1 MDLEAEFGAID
12 IYLFDQIL
20 RGRITARDRVLDA
33 GCGSGRN
40 LVYLLK
46 AGAHV
51 CALDGDPDAI
61 VEVRALAAK
70 LAPTLPAANF
80 RVEPIQRTSFP
91 DGSATVVIS
100 SAVLHFAR
108 DDAEFDAMLAGTWR
122 VLAPGGLLFCR
133 LASAIGFETR
143 VKPLANGHAGNSGW
157 IGRGR
162 YRIPDGTI
170 RYLVD
175 EAFLID
181 RTRVL
186 GGQLLDPIKTTV
198 VQDQR
203 SMTTWVV
210 RKTQNESHS
219 PKTQR
224 LKGEK

>member
-20 RGRITARDRVLDA
+20 RGRITARDRVFDA

-46 AGAHV
+46 AGANV
-51 CALDGDPDAI
+51 SAVDGDPDAI
-61 VEVRALAAK
+61 VEVRALAAR
-70 LAPTLPAANF
+70 LAPTLPAENF
-80 RVEPIQRTSFP
+80 RAEPIQRSSFP
-91 DGSATVVIS
+91 DGCATVVIS

-108 DDAEFDAMLAGTWR
+108 DDAEFEAMLAGSWR
-122 VLAPGGLLFCR
+122 VLARGGLFFCR
-133 LASAIGFETR
+133 LASTIGFETR
-143 VKPLANGHAGNSGW
+143 VKPLEDGHPPGSKGWAGP
-157 IGRGR
+157 GR
-162 YRIPDGTI
+162 YRVPDGTI

-175 EAFLID
+175 AAFLID
-181 RTRVL
+181 RTRAL

-210 RKTQNESHS
+210 RKT
-219 PKTQR
+219 
-224 LKGEK
+224 

>member
-40 LVYLLK
+40 LIYLLR
-46 AGAHV
+46 AGANV
-51 CALDGDPDAI
+51 SAVDGDPDAI
-61 VEVRALAAK
+61 VEVRALAAR
-70 LAPTLPAANF
+70 LAPTLPAGNF
-80 RVEPIQRTSFP
+80 RAEPIQRSSFE
-91 DGSATVVIS
+91 DGCATVVIS

-122 VLAPGGLLFCR
+122 LLARGGLFFCR
-133 LASAIGFETR
+133 LASTIGFETR
-143 VKPLANGHAGNSGW
+143 VKPLGNAHPSGKAGW

-162 YRIPDGTI
+162 YRVPDGTI

-181 RTRVL
+181 RTRAL

-203 SMTTWVV
+203 SMTTWVI
-210 RKTQNESHS
+210 RKT
-219 PKTQR
+219 
-224 LKGEK
+224 

>member
-20 RGRITARDRVLDA
+20 RGRITARDRVFDA

-40 LVYLLK
+40 LIYLLK
-46 AGAHV
+46 SGASV
-51 CALDGDPDAI
+51 SAVDGDPDAI
-61 VEVRALAAK
+61 LEVRAMAAR
-70 LAPTLPAANF
+70 LAPSLPAENF
-80 RVEPIQRTSFP
+80 RAEPIQRTSFP
-91 DGSATVVIS
+91 DGYATVVIS

-108 DDAEFDAMLAGTWR
+108 DDAEFDAMLSGTWR
-122 VLAPGGLLFCR
+122 VLARGGMFFCR

-143 VKPLANGHAGNSGW
+143 VKPIADEQTAAKTGW

-162 YRIPDGTI
+162 YRLPDGTI

-181 RTRVL
+181 RTRAL

-210 RKTQNESHS
+210 RKT
-219 PKTQR
+219 
-224 LKGEK
+224 